1 MINFLASIEDLLPL
15 GLDARFFRRSQR
27 GILELAEEMLRRSG
41 EASGSALALEL
52 IEEYQTLDRAKR
64 AELFQGLLDDFGP
77 DTELLQTVIAAYQ
90 DDPSPRSAEGFL
102 KAAESRRLDLF
113 RLINTVPGGTRFLIK
128 MREDLFVALRD
139 NPDLKPVDRDFEH
152 LFGFWFNKGFLE
164 LRQLDWE
171 TPAYILE
178 KLIEYEA
185 VHEIRDWNDLRRRL
199 QSDRRCFAFFHPALP
214 GEPLIFVEVALTSGL
229 ASSIQAVLNEPV
241 AEPGEKVDT
250 AIFYSISNCHTG
262 LRSVS
267 FGDSL
272 LKQVV
277 GLLQDE
283 IPTLKKFATLS
294 PVPGFMRWLAQENAQ
309 LADIVKSVAMT
320 DGSQALEEH
329 RELLMRQCAKY
340 LLYAK
345 RGIYPAD
352 PVARFHLRNGAILHA
367 MHWGADTSERGLR
380 QSGGIMVNYL
390 YEQAK
395 LVNNHEAF
403 VGTGMIPSSADIT
416 LLTRP

>member
-1 MINFLASIEDLLPL
+1 
-15 GLDARFFRRSQR
+15 
-27 GILELAEEMLRRSG
+27 MLRRSG

-52 IEEYQTLDRAKR
+52 IEEYQTLDRGKR

-294 PVPGFMRWLAQENAQ
+294 PVPGFMRWLAEENAQ
-309 LADIVKSVAMT
+309 LADTVKSVAMT

-329 RELLMRQCAKY
+329 REQLMRQCAKY